1 MKKSLFFLLAAATL
15 LTSCNNL
22 SKPQTK
28 DQPQEATADTAVVYR
43 DGKAVGAAVA
53 GVANAADN
61 AWDMTKAK
69 FADVKFR
76 EITLPGILGARR

>member
-61 AWDMTKAK
+61 AWEMTKAK